1 MGGGGVAVPAGKGDF
16 YLLSRKITKF
26 SFSLDKMQVILLM
39 VQSFLVGI
47 VLPNAIVIIAIFTI
61 NFVPL
66 ALLSIHFANNSE
78 QHIHVH
84 ELSPTNQSLIR
95 VDSLIELEK
104 DKEVKKRKKKKGN
117 VRAD

>member
-1 MGGGGVAVPAGKGDF
+1 
-16 YLLSRKITKF
+16 
-26 SFSLDKMQVILLM
+26 M

-47 VLPNAIVIIAIFTI
+47 VLPKAIVIIAIFTI

-84 ELSPTNQSLIR
+84 ELSPTNQSLIM
-95 VDSLIELEK
+95 VDSLIEQEK
-104 DKEVKKRKKKKGN
+104 DTEMKKIENKRET
-117 VRAD
+117 